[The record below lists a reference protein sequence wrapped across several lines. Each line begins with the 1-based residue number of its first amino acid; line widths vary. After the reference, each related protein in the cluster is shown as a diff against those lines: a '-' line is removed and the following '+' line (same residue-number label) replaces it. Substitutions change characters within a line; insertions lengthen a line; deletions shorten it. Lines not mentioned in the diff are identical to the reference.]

1 MEIDALVKKLYES
14 RPTKVLYHYT
24 SLGGLQG
31 IVASKSIRASDI
43 RYLNDAAEMR
53 HAAKLI
59 TREVEQRLERSQ
71 EDNKVLRQLR
81 DWLSHRLV
89 EGHILFAAS
98 FTESGNLLS
107 QWRGYCPPG
116 KGVSVGFNPDYLAKC
131 AQDESFEI
139 GKCIYDTS
147 RQREIATTIVDS
159 IQALAEKR
167 GENKD
172 PSKRHPTQSFYEV
185 FELCED
191 HLLRVAALLKHPSFQ
206 EEQEWRIVSPV
217 VKNYRDTPIRYRE
230 GISMLVPYIELSLT
244 MPNGA
249 IEFQHIYLGP
259 TPNVNLSMNSLSN
272 YLSRSHISPREGIR
286 YSQIPYR
293 QW

>member
-1 MEIDALVKKLYES
+1 MEIDSLAKKLYAF

-24 SLGGLQG
+24 SLSGLQG
-31 IVASKSIRASDI
+31 ILASKSIWASDI

-53 HAAKLI
+53 HAANLI
-59 TREVEQRLERSQ
+59 TGEITQRLGRSQ
-71 EDNKVLRQLR
+71 ENSKVLRQLR
-81 DWLSHRLV
+81 DWLAHRLV

-98 FTESGNLLS
+98 FTENGNLLS

-131 AQDESFEI
+131 AKDNSFEI
-139 GKCIYDTS
+139 GKCLYDTS
-147 RQREIATTIVDS
+147 QQREIATTIVDA
-159 IQALAEKR
+159 IQALAAKR

-172 PSKRHPTQSFYEV
+172 PSKRHPTQSFHDV

-206 EEQEWRIVSPV
+206 EEQEWRIVSPI

-230 GISMLVPYIELSLT
+230 GISMLVPYIELSLVA
-244 MPNGA
+244 PNEA
-249 IEFQHIYLGP
+249 MKFQHIYLGP
-259 TPNVNLSMNSLSN
+259 TPNINLSMNSLGN
-272 YLSRSHISPREGIR
+272 YLSRSHVSPREGIT